1 MEKKWTADE
10 YIKILDKF
18 VGITKYAVGCVGYE
32 LTVHRIQSQARRA
45 GAVGEWYTL
54 MRVWPP
60 IVTNKAYLL
69 SYAGK
74 GLYCADCIGFVKAPL
89 MNNIPG
95 ETPCDTYDRHFD
107 YSIEK
112 LAGMCTEV
120 TRDITKGGKGWFM
133 WTENFGH
140 CAVIKKPGKT
150 DLESAPSTDGVAE
163 VDLHY
168 QPNWFACG
176 KLPFIDY
183 DDQPTPAPVKEDEV
197 KFDELPYVRRGNKGN
212 AVRTVQANV
221 GVFVDGDFGI
231 NTQNAVKNFQKTH
244 KLSDGRKLEVDGIV
258 GPMTWQAILESLYV
272 Q

>member
-1 MEKKWTADE
+1 MEKMWTPDS
-10 YIKILDKF
+10 YIEDLDKF
-18 VGITKYAVGCVGYE
+18 LGVTKYAVGCVGYA
-32 LTVHRIQSQARRA
+32 LTASRIQSQARRA
-45 GAVGEWYTL
+45 GEVGAWYAR

-60 IVTNKAYLL
+60 IETNKDYLL
-69 SYAGK
+69 SYANK

-89 MNNIPG
+89 MGNIPG
-95 ETPCDTYDRHFD
+95 ETPCNTYDRHFD

-112 LAGMCTEV
+112 LAGMCTDV
-120 TRDITKGGKGWFM
+120 TSDISKGGKAWFM

-140 CAVIKKPGKT
+140 CAVIKNPGQT
-150 DLESAPSTDGVAE
+150 DLESAPTTDGVAE
-163 VDLHY
+163 VSIHY

-183 DDQPTPAPVKEDEV
+183 GDQPTPAPIEEDEV
-197 KFDELPYVRRGNKGN
+197 KFNQLPYVRRGDKGD

-221 GVFVDGDFGI
+221 GVVVDGDFGI
-231 NTQNAVKNFQKTH
+231 NTYNAVKNFQKTH

-272 Q
+272 